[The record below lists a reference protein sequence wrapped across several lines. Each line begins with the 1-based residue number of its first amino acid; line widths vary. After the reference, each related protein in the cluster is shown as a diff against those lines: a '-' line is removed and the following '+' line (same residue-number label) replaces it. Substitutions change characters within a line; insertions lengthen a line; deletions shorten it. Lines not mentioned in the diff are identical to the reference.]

1 MKNLALKTT
10 TSCGLRAKIGEKSN
24 QFLSSFFARF
34 YRCIGVK
41 NGFGED
47 LEKNGRQKRRVWGKE
62 SVAKYG
68 TKYRVKKRNIYSGK
82 MPANGY
88 GTD

>member
-1 MKNLALKTT
+1 M
-10 TSCGLRAKIGEKSN
+10 RAKIGKKIN
-24 QFLSSFFARF
+24 QFLPYFFARF

-47 LEKNGRQKRRVWGKE
+47 LEKNGRQKRRVWGKGP
-62 SVAKYG
+62 VAKYG
-68 TKYRVKKRNIYSGK
+68 TKCRVKKRNIHSREI
-82 MPANGY
+82 PANGY